1 MLNIADPLHFSMAV
15 ISLSHSVADVICS
28 VQRDSLTVN
37 EADGIIAVDI
47 SISRPVEK
55 PFICEIE
62 SRSASAK
69 GV

>member
-1 MLNIADPLHFSMAV
+1 MLNVADTLHFSMAV
-15 ISLSHSVADVICS
+15 ISLSLSVADVICLG
-28 VQRDSLTVN
+28 QRDSITVN
-37 EADGIIAVDI
+37 EADGVIVVDI

-62 SRSASAK
+62 SQPASAK